1 MKNYPAHVKHSLET
15 VIKNMVEHPD
25 NFCKHPG
32 KDFTRNRKLPLDK
45 VLLLLVKMGAH
56 SLRDEMLDCLDIDD
70 APATV
75 SALVQQRSKILPS
88 ALEYLFHEFTR
99 MCERPA
105 RFKGYRL
112 LAVDGSDLQFSANPG
127 DPLSYFPGANGQKHY
142 SVLHLNVLYDLKSGL
157 YMDALIQK
165 RREAN
170 ENAALIQ
177 MADRSDIAAPAII
190 IADRGYEAYNTLE
203 HIAKK
208 GWKYLIRLREAKGIL
223 SGLTLPDGDFDLP
236 VQLQLTRK
244 QTNAVKKLQKEHPGV
259 YRFLPSS
266 TNFDYLPQKSDG
278 FYPFSF
284 RIVRFKISDDTT
296 ETLITNLDRDSFPAE
311 ELKHHSFGSTLRA
324 IHLTK

>member
-112 LAVDGSDLQFSANPG
+112 LAVDAQYYGQRKWNDWNTESVKTLG
-127 DPLSYFPGANGQKHY
+127 IYGALL
-142 SVLHLNVLYDLKSGL
+142 SVLYWPVGLILLALDVVLICFSFVPYWQINKAYVTGNMGPMVETINVIGKLAAKFAVWFFRFIIEVYKLIFRL
-157 YMDALIQK
+157 IWALV
-165 RREAN
+165 
-170 ENAALIQ
+170 
-177 MADRSDIAAPAII
+177 
-190 IADRGYEAYNTLE
+190 
-203 HIAKK
+203 
-208 GWKYLIRLREAKGIL
+208 KGI
-223 SGLTLPDGDFDLP
+223 F
-236 VQLQLTRK
+236 
-244 QTNAVKKLQKEHPGV
+244 
-259 YRFLPSS
+259 
-266 TNFDYLPQKSDG
+266 
-278 FYPFSF
+278 
-284 RIVRFKISDDTT
+284 
-296 ETLITNLDRDSFPAE
+296 
-311 ELKHHSFGSTLRA
+311 
-324 IHLTK
+324 